1 MDFRFSKHESI
12 LAATWQMNKAIMLLE
27 CRTIVK
33 IDFSEFNIGVNI
45 KVSELPT
52 LKKP

>member
-1 MDFRFSKHESI
+1 
-12 LAATWQMNKAIMLLE
+12 MLLE